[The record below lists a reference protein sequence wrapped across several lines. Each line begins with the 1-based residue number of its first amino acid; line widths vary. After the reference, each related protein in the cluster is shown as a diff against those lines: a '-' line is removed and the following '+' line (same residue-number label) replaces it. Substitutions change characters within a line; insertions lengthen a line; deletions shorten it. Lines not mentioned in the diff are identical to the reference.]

1 MCGVKGK
8 RGDLTKGLLHHSEL
22 VLLAASF
29 VGFVLLTIG
38 TWRMVVRSHVVTQS

>member
-8 RGDLTKGLLHHSEL
+8 RGDLTMGLLHHSEL

-29 VGFVLLTIG
+29 VGFVLPAMSM
-38 TWRMVVRSHVVTQS
+38 WRMAVRSYIGAQA